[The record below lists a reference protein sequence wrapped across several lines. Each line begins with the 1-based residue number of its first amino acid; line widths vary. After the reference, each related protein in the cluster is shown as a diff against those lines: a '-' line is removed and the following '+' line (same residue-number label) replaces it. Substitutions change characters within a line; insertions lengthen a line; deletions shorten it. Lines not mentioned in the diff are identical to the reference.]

1 MAENWK
7 ENIYERDEALDMMY
21 LSDFAGGWRDM
32 FSTPPFETPY
42 GCQADAFTINHTGG
56 TVAIE
61 TKSRK

>member
-32 FSTPPFETPY
+32 FSTPPF
-42 GCQADAFTINHTGG
+42 
-56 TVAIE
+56 
-61 TKSRK
+61 